1 MKISERKLHIE
12 PMPNASDFI
21 LKVGF
26 TTISRQDVDQHFGSA
41 KCVLIYGV
49 NQSEWHLLEAVE
61 YADNSSSA
69 HDKLPTRIGDL
80 SECAAIFCNACG
92 PSAIRQL
99 LEKGI
104 HPVKVHEGTS
114 IHELLSDIRQEL
126 KTEPTGWLAR
136 AIKQTQEHRQDDS
149 EKAQRLSQLMD
160 EDW

>member
-1 MKISERKLHIE
+1 MKISERKFHIE
-12 PMPNASDFI
+12 PMPQASDFN

-26 TTISRQDVDQHFGSA
+26 TTLGRQQVDQHFGSS

-49 NQSEWHLLEAVE
+49 NEKEWHLLEAVE
-61 YADNSSSA
+61 YAENAQTA

-80 SECAAIFCNACG
+80 TQCAAIFCNACG

-104 HPVKVHEGTS
+104 HPVKVPEGTG
-114 IHELLSDIRQEL
+114 IHELLSGIQEEL
-126 KTEPTGWLAR
+126 QTEPTGWLAR
-136 AIKQTQEHRQDDS
+136 ALKVSGELQQDKT
-149 EKAQRLSQLMD
+149 EKTQRLSQLMD